1 MKKLVTLLLFFVG
14 TFVSAFL
21 FNSCSKDSEV
31 DISKNE
37 IVPSYLLDK
46 AKNWFGTQTNSL
58 SAFNIAKGKSLS
70 PIWEESRLKKLADGR
85 MAIIAPAEEFILENK
100 EIGFER
106 GYVFPI
112 NGDEVTNGVLA
123 EFYADADYI
132 TKNRKILF
140 DKVLDRKMEG
150 FTGAVVTYDV
160 NYRYLNGVEFKNG
173 EKTNATTIVKPKI
186 PDNQDFARATGCIY
200 TYLVITYT
208 DGTQIWNFLYAN
220 CSDPFFNGENP
231 GNTNYG
237 STVTTPSPSFVVGGS
252 DPNAIP
258 IANISEHLKCFKP
271 WVGGAKLT
279 IYVDQPVHN
288 SNDFMSVLAD
298 QSLNL
303 RDVGH
308 AFLGIEQGGNSRTVG
323 FYPQGSATPLSTN
336 KPSQLKDNAGK
347 DWDVSVSFDISQDEL
362 QKLLDYIKT
371 NAPTRYDLN
380 DFNCT
385 NFVVSAC
392 AALNISLPKTD
403 TTWPLGGHGLNP
415 GQFGQDMRSFSIPG
429 RTTTTSTSG
438 QIGKA
443 RVNAG
448 MCP

>member
-31 DISKNE
+31 DLSKNE

-150 FTGAVVTYDV
+150 FTGAVITYDV

-208 DGTQIWNFLYAN
+208 DGTQIWNFLYAT

-237 STVTTPSPSFVVGGS
+237 SNNNNVSPLFLVGGS

-258 IANISEHLKCFKP
+258 IANVSDHLKCFKP
-271 WVGGAKLT
+271 WVSGAKLT
-279 IYVDQPVHN
+279 IYVDQPVRN
-288 SNDFMSVLAD
+288 SNQAYDPNDPF
-298 QSLNL
+298 N
-303 RDVGH
+303 VGH
-308 AFLGIEQGGNSRTVG
+308 TFLSIEQGETSRTIG
-323 FYPQGSATPLSTN
+323 FYPKGSAYPSKTSD
-336 KPSQLKDNAGK
+336 PSQLKDNAGK
-347 DWDVSVSFDISQDEL
+347 GWDVSVSIDISRDEL
-362 QKLLDYIKT
+362 QTLLNYIKT
-371 NAPTRYDLN
+371 NTPTTYDLN
-380 DFNCT
+380 TFNCT
-385 NFVVSAC
+385 NWVIEAC
-392 AALNISLPKTD
+392 AKLHIHLPT
-403 TTWPLGGHGLNP
+403 TSSTWPLGGNGLNL
-415 GQFGQDMRSFSIPG
+415 GQFGEDMRTFKMPG
-429 RTTTTSTSG
+429 RTLTTSVFGQSG
-438 QIGKA
+438 
-443 RVNAG
+443 NASPNKG
-448 MCP
+448 VCP